1 MLLRCSNL
9 GKWFGSKVL
18 FRAVELELSR
28 GDCLVVAGWNG
39 SGKSTFLKCLAG
51 LLDPSIGSVDIL
63 SNQPFPIGYS
73 ALDLQLYDKLSARE
87 HLEFAAQTRGCSTD
101 ADFWLDYVGLEDRD
115 LQASGL
121 SSGQRQRVRFALAL
135 QHKPDLLFLDEPSAA
150 MDEKGRALVSK
161 VIRDFR
167 TGEFSGQLPALPGG
181 IVLATNDPDELSFAT
196 HLLELSPDRGSNPGG
211 EK

>member
-1 MLLRCSNL
+1 MLRCSNL

-18 FRAVELELSR
+18 FRAVELELYR

-51 LLDPSIGSVDIL
+51 LMDPSVGTVEIESAK
-63 SNQPFPIGYS
+63 PFSIGYS

-87 HLEFAAQTRGCSTD
+87 HLAFAAQTRGCSEE
-101 ADFWLDYVGLEDRD
+101 ADYWLDYVGLEDRD

-135 QHKPDLLFLDEPSAA
+135 QHQPDLLFLDEPSAA

-167 TGEFSGQLPALPGG
+167 TGNFPGHLPGLPGG

-196 HLLELSPDRGSNPGG
+196 HLLELSPDRVTNSGG
-211 EK
+211 EE